1 MACFL
6 VPMAVGIIT
15 TIIARKNKN
24 LAEKL
29 KLNWLNPMLW
39 GGVIFLA
46 VEHIAHREIVLYP
59 PFLTAMQNPADVPVM
74 LYEMATIGVGM
85 TIAIFVVWIAMI
97 TLAANLS
104 KLPENVVAVKE

>member
-1 MACFL
+1 
-6 VPMAVGIIT
+6 MAVGIIT
-15 TIIARKNKN
+15 TAIARTNKN

-39 GGVIFLA
+39 GGVILLA
-46 VEHIAHREIVLYP
+46 VEHIAHQEIVLYP

-74 LYEMATIGVGM
+74 LHEMATIGVGM
-85 TIAIFVVWIAMI
+85 TIAILVVWIAMV

-104 KLPENVVAVKE
+104 KLPENTVAMEK